1 MRIPDTRTAA
11 LALLAVLAACSQENA
26 PSESISAAADDVVEK
41 VEGTAPAKLAQGPY
55 APREDCGQL
64 PGAEEFRAALVT
76 AIQAKD
82 ADQLVALAAPDV
94 VLDFGG
100 GAGTAELSK
109 RLADPKSGLWNDLA
123 ELTTLGCGVNAE
135 GGITIPWVA
144 AQPLTDVDTNMA
156 MLVTGEGVPLRQTAS
171 ADGQQLGAV
180 SWDFVTLSGGLQPNA
195 AFQKVRAGDDKTG
208 YIASDKLRS
217 PLDYRVIASS
227 RDGKWS
233 FTSLVAGD

>member
-100 GAGTAELSK
+100 GAGTAELRK
-109 RLADPKSGLWNDLA
+109 RLADPKSRLWDDLA

-156 MLVTGEGVPLRQTAS
+156 MLVTGEAVPLRQTAS
-171 ADGQQLGAV
+171 ADARQLGAV

-195 AFQKVRAGDDKTG
+195 AFQQVRTGDEKTG

>member
-100 GAGTAELSK
+100 GAGTAELRK

-156 MLVTGEGVPLRQTAS
+156 MLVTGEAVPLRQTAS
-171 ADGQQLGAV
+171 ADARQLGAV

-195 AFQKVRAGDDKTG
+195 AFQQVTTGDEKTG

>member
-1 MRIPDTRTAA
+1 MRIPGTRTAA

-26 PSESISAAADDVVEK
+26 PSETIRDATDEVVEK
-41 VEGTAPAKLAQGPY
+41 VEGTAPAKLAQGAY
-55 APREDCGQL
+55 APREDCGQK

-76 AIQAKD
+76 AIQAKN
-82 ADQLVALAAPDV
+82 AEQLIALAAPDV

-100 GAGTAELSK
+100 GAGTAELRK
-109 RLADPKSGLWNDLA
+109 RLADSKSGLWSDLA

-135 GGITIPWVA
+135 GGVTIPWVA
-144 AQPLTDVDTNMA
+144 AQPLADVETAME
-156 MLVTGEGVPLRQTAS
+156 MLVTGEGVPLWRAAADDAPQLAS
-171 ADGQQLGAV
+171 V
-180 SWDFVTLSGGLQPNA
+180 SWDFVTLSAGLQPDA
-195 AFQKVRAGDDKTG
+195 EFQKVETRDGKAG

-217 PLDYRVIASS
+217 PLDYRIIASS

>member
-1 MRIPDTRTAA
+1 MRIPETRTAA

-26 PSESISAAADDVVEK
+26 PSETIRDATDEVVEK

-55 APREDCGQL
+55 APREDCGQK

-76 AIQAKD
+76 AIQAKN
-82 ADQLVALAAPDV
+82 ADQLIALAAPDV

-100 GAGTAELSK
+100 GAGTAELRK
-109 RLADPKSGLWNDLA
+109 RLADPKSGLWGDLA

-135 GGITIPWVA
+135 GGIIIPWVA
-144 AQPLTDVDTNMA
+144 AQPLADVDTNMA
-156 MLVTGEGVPLRQTAS
+156 MLVTGEGVPLRQTA
-171 ADGQQLGAV
+171 ADDAPQLATV
-180 SWDFVTLSGGLQPNA
+180 SWDFVTLGAGLLPDA
-195 AFQKVRAGDDKTG
+195 EFQKVTTADGKAG